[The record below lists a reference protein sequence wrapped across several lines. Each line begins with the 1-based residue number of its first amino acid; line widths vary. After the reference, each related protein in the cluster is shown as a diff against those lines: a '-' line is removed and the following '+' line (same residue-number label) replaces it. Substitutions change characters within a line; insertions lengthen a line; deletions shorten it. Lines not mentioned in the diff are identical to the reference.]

1 MSNAKVKGQ
10 TGVLSLTHGVGENS
24 DRLIR
29 EAYLPMSSK
38 TPAAIG
44 FGMSMMSSAH
54 LQSAVDDLRASG
66 VRRVILIDEGT
77 TCNASLL
84 MLPSVLA
91 TTIGAPL
98 MGRLLNVLGSRV
110 IVQMGLALVAVGA
123 PLRYI
128 VLNEALPAGRGTA
141 QGLLTV
147 FLAVGQLSGAALIGG
162 VAASQGGGT
171 PGYRAGYSDLAAE
184 PLHQPVA
191 SGKNQGCE
199 HRAVADQQG
208 GQLALL
214 GDHQQRR

>member
-1 MSNAKVKGQ
+1 MSNAKIKGQ

-29 EAYLPMSSK
+29 EAYLPMSRK

-91 TTIGAPL
+91 TTIGAPR

-128 VLNEALPAGRGTA
+128 VLNEALPAGR
-141 QGLLTV
+141 
-147 FLAVGQLSGAALIGG
+147 
-162 VAASQGGGT
+162 GT

-214 GDHQQRR
+214 GDHDQRR